1 MLATLRQC
9 VAMLPPDRRRWWLLV
24 PLLAVVNA
32 TAEAGAAVAVFGL
45 IKIISDPTAVDQI
58 PVAAWI
64 MQWLPRHDPSG
75 LILQFTL
82 LVAAYHAGKNL
93 LVMGTQFVRH
103 KIVGES
109 SASLAA
115 TMLQGY
121 LLAPYP
127 FHFRRHSA
135 ELIRNTTF
143 AVTTVFTAL
152 GAATTILSECLIGI
166 GIIIVLMLT
175 APGVALI
182 TGGVLAVLI
191 ALLLRWTKGLAERA
205 GRGEH
210 ELHRSLL
217 QTVQNA
223 LGAIKE
229 IKVLGRESFFYET
242 YADQQ
247 RALLSLG
254 YLNVTLE
261 ALPPLVIETVF
272 VCGALLVIALLT
284 ATGQVHADGLP
295 LLGLF
300 AYAGFRIIPLVNR
313 VTWRLTQLRSTR
325 AAVSDLYDD
334 YLLVTHRYWST
345 PESDSPV
352 EFHRAI
358 SLEGVAYAYPG
369 QEGHALSDVSLTIQR
384 GESVG
389 FVGASGAG
397 KSTLVDII
405 VGLLPPAA
413 GRVAIDGVE
422 LAHGR
427 DRTWRRHVGYVPQ
440 SIVLLDDSLR
450 RNIALGVPDRDIDD
464 RRLDDAV
471 RISQLEAL
479 VATLPDG
486 VQTKVG
492 ERGVRLSG
500 GERQRVGIARALYNV
515 PDVLVLD
522 EATSALDSATEAAVT
537 DAIRALHGDKTVLI
551 IAHRLSTVRQCDR
564 IALVA
569 GGHVLDCGRFDELW
583 ARSEEFR
590 RLAGAATTSPER
602 SSPDQGLGDQ
612 PVAPRKSGVASPS

>member
-1 MLATLRQC
+1 MLTTLRQC
-9 VAMLPPDRRRWWLLV
+9 VAMLPPDRRRWWLVV

-32 TAEAGAAVAVFGL
+32 AAEAGAAVAVFGL
-45 IKIISDPTAVDQI
+45 IKVISDPMAVDQI

-64 MQWLPRHDPSG
+64 AGWLPRRDPSG
-75 LILQFTL
+75 VILQFTV
-82 LVAAYHAGKNL
+82 LVAVYHAGKNL
-93 LVMGTQFVRH
+93 LVMGSQFVRH

-109 SASLAA
+109 SAGLAA

-143 AVTTVFTAL
+143 AVTSVFTAL
-152 GAATTILSECLIGI
+152 GAAVTILSECLIGA

-191 ALLLRWTKGLAERA
+191 VLLLRWTKGLAERA

-210 ELHRSLL
+210 ELHRGLL

-261 ALPPLVIETVF
+261 TLPPLVIETVF

-284 ATGQVHADGLP
+284 ATGQVHVNGLP

-313 VTWRLTQLRSTR
+313 VTWRLAQLRSTA
-325 AAVSDLYDD
+325 AAVADLYDD
-334 YLLVTHRYWST
+334 YLLVTHRHWSGLENDA
-345 PESDSPV
+345 PL
-352 EFHRAI
+352 EFHRAV
-358 SLEGVAYAYPG
+358 SLDRVAYTYPG
-369 QEGHALSDVSLTIQR
+369 QEVPSLSDVSLTIRR

-397 KSTLVDII
+397 KSTLVDVI
-405 VGLLPPAA
+405 VGLLPPTA
-413 GRVAIDGVE
+413 GRVAVDDVE
-422 LAHGR
+422 LTHGR
-427 DRTWRRHVGYVPQ
+427 DRTWRRRIGYVPQ

-450 RNIALGVPDRDIDD
+450 HNIALGVADRDIDD
-464 RRLDDAV
+464 HRLREAI

-479 VATLPDG
+479 LSTLPDG
-486 VQTKVG
+486 VDTAVG

-500 GERQRVGIARALYNV
+500 GERQRVGIARALYHA

-522 EATSALDSATEAAVT
+522 EATSALDSATETAIS

-551 IAHRLSTVRQCDR
+551 IAHRLSTVRHCDR

-569 GGHVLDCGRFDELW
+569 AGRVLDCGRFDELW
-583 ARSEEFR
+583 TRSEEFR
-590 RLAGAATTSPER
+590 RLAGADLAR
-602 SSPDQGLGDQ
+602 AAHA
-612 PVAPRKSGVASPS
+612 APR